1 MKSVSIYTKDLNFDP
16 SSYYRIVQYT
26 SKLKNCKIF
35 YHPQL
40 SKEQYLKYMPISR
53 QNILVKV
60 YLQVLIMMKMFIA
73 LIKDLITK
81 VDVVLISRRIIN
93 RCFPIVFK
101 IILIKIKK
109 NGAKIYWDF
118 DDHILESKETSK
130 GSFDFFCKIS
140 DKIVVTHEF
149 LKELV
154 LEEARNKV
162 VLLPTTDGDIYIKYN
177 ESIYSDRIK
186 SVKNE
191 IRLLWVGTSVNLVY
205 LTPLITV
212 LDKFASN
219 FDKKI
224 MLNIV
229 CNEAVDV
236 EINNIQINNIKW
248 TREVAISTMLYSHIG
263 LMPLIDSNFAKGK
276 GGFKLVQYLS
286 AALPIIGS
294 DVGFN
299 KEVCDDTVGKLV
311 DDIYDYEH
319 LCESLNYVIN
329 NWEVLSRNALAKWNK
344 DFSYNNN
351 FLFWEECILR

>member
-162 VLLPTTDGDIYIKYN
+162 ELLPTTDGDIYSEFN
-177 ESIYSDRIK
+177 ETVNIQREKLLES
-186 SVKNE
+186 E
-191 IRLLWVGTSVNLVY
+191 IDFIWVGTSVNLQY
-205 LTPLITV
+205 LLPLVFV
-212 LDKFASN
+212 LDKISLN
-219 FDKKI
+219 SSKKFI
-224 MLNIV
+224 LNVV
-229 CNEAVDV
+229 CNEPVIV
-236 EINNIQINNIKW
+236 KTECLIIKNIKW
-248 TREVAISTMLYSHIG
+248 SRKVAIETMLKSHIG
-263 LMPLIDSNFAKGK
+263 LMPLVDSDFAKGK

-286 AALPIIGS
+286 ASLPIIGS
-294 DVGFN
+294 NVGFN
-299 KEVCDDTVGKLV
+299 KDVCDNDVGQLL
-311 DDIYDYEH
+311 DDIYNKADLNKSINYI
-319 LCESLNYVIN
+319 LC
-329 NWEVLSRNALAKWNK
+329 NWPVLSKNAFKKWTEK
-344 DFSYNNN
+344 FSFDET
-351 FLFWEECILR
+351 FLFWKNLVN